1 MSESANSRIS
11 PGSVVC
17 KNAEIF
23 GLWAQQAHCDPLP
36 EQLAAVDPE
45 ALPEPLLSMVK
56 ESKKIPKWL
65 FDKSSE
71 TYGRLKLSHRGINM
85 PEFIARP
92 DTNTE
97 ELPDP
102 TTVDLLFDTLPNIVH
117 ISNHHRR
124 LLKPREV
131 QFVNATALRQPIDR
145 LMNHVWDEE
154 LGTDRFM
161 FRLDCRLRL
170 PSTEAVQIDGCT
182 AGSVVFFCSPS
193 LPIEMFSSEL
203 REGLVCTSAEPQLL
217 EFVHWVTEY
226 KRADMAEVCRKVC
239 YGMISSLWQ
248 RRAIGRTN
256 DFVFGAGLAGHSMTV
271 YAARWE
277 AVKSTEQPTEPD
289 GVSGSLNAVAEVNIM
304 TPGEPESSKPTS
316 AKPEGSRSRS
326 ASGKKTE
333 TTPSVIDSQ
342 IGDSRKR
349 HQIKI
354 YKIGEYTTLD
364 AVQMIEYYLLLRAS
378 FGVAYGYLD
387 EILSNTGFVEKAEAH
402 AKVFGWPFP
411 PKPNTKSHT
420 NSVSRQDMEFV
431 SEELDASGSCQAPLV
446 VDPAEEATW
455 SKEWEEQ
462 ARRAVDEFGPGSLD
476 ELVSVTSDYTD
487 RLSHYLNHIG

>member
-11 PGSVVC
+11 PASVVC

-45 ALPEPLLSMVK
+45 ALPEPLVAMVK

-97 ELPDP
+97 KLPDP
-102 TTVDLLFDTLPNIVH
+102 TTADLLFDALPHIVH

-170 PSTEAVQIDGCT
+170 PSTEAIQIQDFT
-182 AGSVVFFCSPS
+182 AGSVAFFCSQF
-193 LPIEMFSSEL
+193 LPIKNFSANL
-203 REGLVCTSAEPQLL
+203 REGLVCTNAETQLL

-226 KRADMAEVCRKVC
+226 KQVDTAEVCRKVC
-239 YGMISSLWQ
+239 YGMASSLWQ
-248 RRAIGRTN
+248 RRAIGRIN
-256 DFVFGAGLAGHSMTV
+256 DFVFGTGLAGHSLTV

-277 AVKSTEQPTEPD
+277 AVKSMEQPTELS
-289 GVSGSLNAVAEVNIM
+289 GVSDNLSAVAEVIKT
-304 TPGEPESSKPTS
+304 TPDKAGPSKSTS
-316 AKPEGSRSRS
+316 AGPTGSQSRS

-333 TTPSVIDSQ
+333 ITPSAINTQ
-342 IGDSRKR
+342 AGDSRGQ

-378 FGVAYGYLD
+378 FGVADGYLD
-387 EILSNTGFVEKAEAH
+387 EILNNPGLVEKAEAR
-402 AKVFGWPFP
+402 AKAFGWPFP
-411 PKPNTKSHT
+411 PKPNPKSHD
-420 NSVSRQDMEFV
+420 NSGRQDMQFI
-431 SEELDASGSCQAPLV
+431 SEEIDVSGSCQVPLV
-446 VDPAEEATW
+446 ADPEEEATW
-455 SKEWEEQ
+455 SQEWEEQ

-476 ELVSVTSDYTD
+476 ELVSVTPDYND